1 VSLILQGG
9 HGISHAASFI
19 HSAAQINFTDG
30 VLGASLH
37 VLNMPEVLG
46 VVVALVLG
54 GMVKGI
60 VSIGVPLVAMPILSR
75 FLPIKQAVLLL
86 SMPIILGNIP
96 PALEGG
102 EMLPTV
108 RRIAAPLIGTVLGNI
123 VGVTVLISLAPHR
136 AQAAAGC
143 LLMLAA
149 LLLLA
154 APKLTLSP
162 RLAKPAGLVFGFG
175 AAMMESMASVPGPL
189 LAMYLIAT
197 GATGKAFT
205 KQIAIILVVSILTLI
220 LTFSGGAH
228 TRLSDVAIST
238 AASVPVIFGI
248 MLVRP
253 LRDKLPPGAFRMLV
267 LLFVLAAACQM
278 IWKSGIL

>member
-1 VSLILQGG
+1 LQGG

-37 VLNMPEVLG
+37 ALNMPEVLG

-60 VSIGVPLVAMPILSR
+60 VSIGVPLVAMPILSQ
-75 FLPIKQAVLLL
+75 FLPIKQAVLFL
-86 SMPIILGNIP
+86 SMPIIPGNIP
-96 PALEGG
+96 QALEGG

-123 VGVTVLISLAPHR
+123 VSVTVLISLAPHH
-136 AQAAAGC
+136 AQAAAGY

-162 RLAKPAGLVFGFG
+162 RLAKGAGLVFGFG
-175 AAMMESMASVPGPL
+175 AAMMESIASVPGPL
-189 LAMYLIAT
+189 LAMVAESNGELGQYSARMRRRRQSVNPSSIRDLGLDQFCQLKKRLLPAQVAHLHRNDLGYALLDDVDF
-197 GATGKAFT
+197 GAAG
-205 KQIAIILVVSILTLI
+205 
-220 LTFSGGAH
+220 H
-228 TRLSDVAIST
+228 
-238 AASVPVIFGI
+238 
-248 MLVRP
+248 
-253 LRDKLPPGAFRMLV
+253 LP
-267 LLFVLAAACQM
+267 Q
-278 IWKSGIL
+278 